1 MGLENIIEILYLSMG
16 PEKRM
21 RNLIKYLPKGDIVL
35 AQRFIDSRD
44 FESLKELVDS
54 AIIKVRRNLKSNN
67 PKEEYLSLDIDV
79 LARLKAEVDVYTEQL
94 QLPYQNEIDDY
105 EEEY

>member
-1 MGLENIIEILYLSMG
+1 MEPIQ
-16 PEKRM
+16 RM
-21 RNLIKYLPKGDIVL
+21 RNLVQNLPKSDIGL
-35 AQRFIDSRD
+35 AHSFIDLRD

-67 PKEEYLSLDIDV
+67 PKEEYLSLDIDE
-79 LARLKAEVDVYTEQL
+79 LARLKAEVDVYTEQF